1 MRAVWSF
8 WTKPFWAQH
17 HTHWLSLRHH
27 LFSWVLSVQSARRHY
42 PRTALFTDDDGAR
55 LLVDQ
60 LGLQFGEVS
69 TELNAL
75 TRHNESWWALGKVWT
90 YRAQTEPFIHLDSDV
105 FLWNPLP
112 ESLTAA
118 PVLAQCP
125 EFIVPGSSCYR
136 PEVLEREVS
145 ASGQIWLPA
154 EWVWYRS
161 VGIRQHAASCGIFGG
176 NRLDFIQYY
185 ADQAIKLIEH
195 PDNQRGWLMMDR
207 KDEHNILFE
216 QYLLAACL
224 IYHRQRANSP
234 YHGIEIRYLFESLDE
249 AFVSDR
255 AAQLGYTHLI
265 AGAKLNKDIARR
277 LELRVERDYPDY
289 YERCLQM
296 ESNGNGRSANSVSRE
311 PTATP

>member
-8 WTKPFWAQH
+8 WTKPFRAQH
-17 HTHWLSLRHH
+17 HTHWLSPRHH
-27 LFSWVLSVQSARRHY
+27 LYSWILSVQTARQHF

-55 LLVDQ
+55 LLVGQ
-60 LGLQFGEVS
+60 LGLPFDEVS

-75 TRHNESWWALGKVWT
+75 ASHDASWWALGKVWT

-105 FLWNPLP
+105 FLWNSLP

-125 EFIVPGSSCYR
+125 EFFVPGSSYYR

-145 ASGQIWLPA
+145 AGGQIWLPA

-161 VGIRQHAASCGIFGG
+161 TVPEQRGDSCGIFGG
-176 NRLDFIQYY
+176 QRLDFIHYY

-195 PDNQRGWLMMDR
+195 PDNQRGWLMMDG

-224 IYHRQRANSP
+224 VYHRQRANSP
-234 YHGIEIRYLFESLDE
+234 YHGIEIKYLFESLDE
-249 AFVSDR
+249 AFDSDR
-255 AAQLGYTHLI
+255 AHKLGYTHLI
-265 AGAKLNKDIARR
+265 AGAKRNEDIAQR
-277 LELRVERDYPDY
+277 LERRVKRDYPDF
-289 YERCLQM
+289 YERCVQ
-296 ESNGNGRSANSVSRE
+296 NS
-311 PTATP
+311 THK